1 MGLAIKRNAKGLY
14 KAKSTI
20 SDESVSDVWLT
31 EDEFKRVLIV
41 RSYWRFIEET
51 IKIDLE
57 FPSGYYVNDSR
68 EWIDEKAGAG
78 SSFLLENWK
87 KANTIEEKYREI
99 IERLK
104 IEL

>member
-41 RSYWRFIEET
+41 RSY
-51 IKIDLE
+51 
-57 FPSGYYVNDSR
+57 
-68 EWIDEKAGAG
+68 
-78 SSFLLENWK
+78 
-87 KANTIEEKYREI
+87 
-99 IERLK
+99 
-104 IEL
+104 